1 MQTRSF
7 ISVAILAALAPAVT
21 GLHPAAARSF
31 QAVEVQGNKLIAKD
45 SILQAC
51 DINAGVDYDQDDLS
65 AREECLQSSG
75 MFKSVALHPADDTL
89 VVAVEEVDMRPGHV
103 EFSVAYDTQ
112 NKIVGSLYFERYNLF
127 PDTFGSVELNAAE
140 EMRSLRTG
148 LYYSGLEDG
157 KTGIGMDG
165 LLRHTDYEDQGYAS
179 DRAQIEGYL
188 AKDLGV
194 AGRLEFGLGY
204 RSLKMSD
211 TSGGA
216 SALIASEAG
225 ASNAPY
231 LRFGYKYSSADA
243 RKGPDAP
250 GYSVALDQYFWGLN
264 DDNTVSETRIDAN
277 ARFALGADTSLL
289 LGFQGGVVA
298 GLGGDTTRAV
308 DRFNLG
314 GADFRGFA
322 PRGIGPKDGGYFVGG
337 NTYAVASAEVQ
348 RGIGTVFDTPVRA
361 GVFANIG
368 SLWSLD
374 DTLGGTIDDSAKLRS
389 SVGLSMTF
397 DISGA
402 PVSLY
407 VAKAIDKETG
417 DDTQSFGL
425 SIAARF

>member
-1 MQTRSF
+1 MQTRSL
-7 ISVAILAALAPAVT
+7 ISVTILAALVPAVA
-21 GLHPAAARSF
+21 GLRPAEARSF
-31 QAVEVQGNKLIAKD
+31 QSVDVRGNKLIARD

-51 DINAGVDYDQDDLS
+51 DINTGVDYDQADLS

-75 MFKSVALHPADDTL
+75 MFKSVALRPTDETL
-89 VVAVEEVDMRPGHV
+89 LVEVEEIEMRPGHI

-112 NKIVGSLYFERYNLF
+112 DKLVGSLYFERYNLF
-127 PDTFGSVELNAAE
+127 PDTFGSVELSVAE
-140 EMRSLRTG
+140 EMRALRTA
-148 LYYSGLEDG
+148 LYYSGLADG

-165 LLRHTDYEDQGYAS
+165 LLSHTGYDDQGYSS

-188 AKDLGV
+188 AKDLEA

-225 ASNAPY
+225 TSNAPY
-231 LRFGYKYSSADA
+231 LRFGYEYSSTDA
-243 RKGPDAP
+243 QKGDDAP
-250 GYSVALDQYFWGLN
+250 GYSIALDQYFWGLT

-277 ARFALGADTSLL
+277 ARFALGAKTSLL
-289 LGFQGGVVA
+289 LGFQGGIVQ
-298 GLGGDTTRAV
+298 GLGSDSTRAV

-322 PRGIGPKDGGYFVGG
+322 PRGIGPRDGDYSVGG
-337 NTYAVASAEVQ
+337 NKYAVASAEVQ
-348 RGIGTVFDTPVRA
+348 HEVGTIFDTPMRA
-361 GVFANIG
+361 GAFVNIG
-368 SLWSLD
+368 SLWSLE
-374 DTLGGTIDDSAKLRS
+374 DTLGGTIDDSSKLRS

-407 VAKAIDKETG
+407 VAKAIDKEIG
-417 DDTQSFGL
+417 DETESFGL